1 MVFPSDRGPS
11 GSPPPDIPTAYSGAL
26 LEVGAAYPAVVV
38 LDADLADSSKTEPFY
53 KAFPGRAFDLGVAE
67 QSLPTFAAGLAL
79 AGLIPFCN
87 TFAVFAVSRAH
98 DMIRQSVAYA
108 RTNVKLVGHAAGLS
122 LGYAGPSHHALE
134 DIGAL
139 RCLPNMTILCPSD
152 ADETRQMVWWMAE
165 YDGPV
170 YLRLSRAAVPPI
182 HDSGYRFAPG
192 VTELLRE
199 GSDVTAYVSG
209 DLVTVALQMH
219 QRLAAIGLSL
229 QVVNVPTLKPLQPEE
244 ILRHGRST
252 RAAITIEEHSII
264 GGLGSAV
271 AEIYA
276 ERLNRPLRRIGIRD
290 TFTESDDRP
299 VLLQA
304 YGVSLEHAEKAVLDL
319 LAGMSGR
326 GGES

>member
-1 MVFPSDRGPS
+1 
-11 GSPPPDIPTAYSGAL
+11 
-26 LEVGAAYPAVVV
+26 
-38 LDADLADSSKTEPFY
+38 
-53 KAFPGRAFDLGVAE
+53 
-67 QSLPTFAAGLAL
+67 
-79 AGLIPFCN
+79 
-87 TFAVFAVSRAH
+87 
-98 DMIRQSVAYA
+98 
-108 RTNVKLVGHAAGLS
+108 
-122 LGYAGPSHHALE
+122 
-134 DIGAL
+134 
-139 RCLPNMTILCPSD
+139 MTILCPSD

-165 YDGPV
+165 CDGPV

-182 HDSGYRFAPG
+182 HGSGYRFAPG

-219 QRLAAIGLSL
+219 QRLAAEGISL

-276 ERLNRPLRRIGIRD
+276 ERLKRPLRRIGLRD
-290 TFTESDDRP
+290 TFAESDDRL

-304 YGVSLEHAEKAVLDL
+304 YGVSLEHAENAVLDL
-319 LAGMSGR
+319 LGR
-326 GGES
+326 TS